1 MGDSNSTPAD
11 TTSTPTE
18 ETSGQPGRPTS
29 PHSKLRFQCKL
40 ARLAN
45 RRKDVCFKSCKKSQK
60 NCDFFVI
67 FAPETCDFRNGLIT
81 SMAISSMPSSCS
93 MLIACFLLMA
103 TSTNATVCC
112 CSGIVYPTSQCYDD
126 AAHCSFTDKCGSTK
140 HLSNSDNKVP
150 KWSPTYNMSEST
162 VMMPCNYS
170 GLYDFDAYPKLA
182 KFGLVDYDW

>member
-1 MGDSNSTPAD
+1 MSSIINIITSRWQHQMGDSNSTPAD

-67 FAPETCDFRNGLIT
+67 FAPETCDFRNGLVRDVRDGGTRNPAVAGHTVRDSLGCACICVLDNSWKLTFFSPILSMHAGRHEPLFVET
-81 SMAISSMPSSCS
+81 SGDCFARLHMPS
-93 MLIACFLLMA
+93 
-103 TSTNATVCC
+103 
-112 CSGIVYPTSQCYDD
+112 
-126 AAHCSFTDKCGSTK
+126 GS
-140 HLSNSDNKVP
+140 L
-150 KWSPTYNMSEST
+150 
-162 VMMPCNYS
+162 
-170 GLYDFDAYPKLA
+170 
-182 KFGLVDYDW
+182 